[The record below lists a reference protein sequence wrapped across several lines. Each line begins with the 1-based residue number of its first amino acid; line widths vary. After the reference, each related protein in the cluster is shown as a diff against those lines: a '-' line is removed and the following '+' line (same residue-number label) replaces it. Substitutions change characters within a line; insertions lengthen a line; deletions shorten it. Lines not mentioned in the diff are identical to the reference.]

1 MTDGDRADALLA
13 TLAQGRAA
21 SSSLEDTV
29 AAAKRAGARAH
40 LALQGAVAR
49 LDAQLD
55 RARRSVD
62 SIAAGFGTSSS
73 EEEEEEEYE
82 DGGADGS
89 GGGGESKV
97 PPAPAPPLQSS
108 SSSSSSFSSSPP
120 AALPSLA
127 MAPDD
132 TNAPPPTLAI
142 AMLIRD
148 PPTPS
153 LHGFLRYHRLLGF
166 SRVYLFF
173 DDVDGDFT
181 ERDHAVMRAAAAY
194 TGFVVTVH
202 CTRGW
207 YQELQ
212 HGVATATTWAR
223 YCEFI
228 SSDLIARQVLAVEQ
242 AVQMACDDGLDWIL
256 HIDIDELLHWPTLD
270 TTAAG
275 IAADIAPR
283 WFARIPEHVD
293 AVRFLNLEAAPE
305 SVELGDGD
313 DGGIGDDLDCDVLL
327 EAGPRRP
334 GTGDCFRE
342 ISLFKVNPSSLGSR
356 FHSLMRR
363 NWPKGRA
370 YFTAYKNGKTAV
382 RCQRDVIPKGSH
394 GFERTDPKRLLVAV
408 DASQLVAGQQD
419 LPPQVLHFPHA
430 SFTLW
435 QRKYKILG
443 QFPDLWCGA
452 QKIPRESFHIQSRDA
467 VMCAT
472 TAAAGGGARA
482 FFMSTMVF
490 QDEELKAQLIASGLL
505 VRYKD
510 VAECIS
516 RLFG

>member
-1 MTDGDRADALLA
+1 MAAAPRALTMREQLEE
-13 TLAQGRAA
+13 LKRASA
-21 SSSLEDTV
+21 AFSSKSLELGAGVASVEREAKAARVRVALSREGVAEAHQGMIEAKFEADMAGVDKQTACALVNMSLSAPPVFQSAGGEAPAKASASFPSTAVASASVAIVTTV
-29 AAAKRAGARAH
+29 AGMSAPM
-40 LALQGAVAR
+40 L
-49 LDAQLD
+49 
-55 RARRSVD
+55 RRW
-62 SIAAGFGTSSS
+62 
-73 EEEEEEEYE
+73 
-82 DGGADGS
+82 
-89 GGGGESKV
+89 
-97 PPAPAPPLQSS
+97 
-108 SSSSSSFSSSPP
+108 
-120 AALPSLA
+120 
-127 MAPDD
+127 
-132 TNAPPPTLAI
+132 
-142 AMLIRD
+142 IR
-148 PPTPS
+148 
-153 LHGFLRYHRLLGF
+153 HHRKMGF

-467 VMCAT
+467 VI
-472 TAAAGGGARA
+472 AGGGARA
-482 FFMSTMVF
+482 FFVSTMVF